1 MRTIE
6 IPRPKPSLWGKPWRF
21 VSSGELWGGKKLLEM
36 GWDKAK
42 MNETVGAW
50 GPISGQVAETQ
61 KKQETPGPWTSTLN
75 VRLNSQ
81 CV

>member
-1 MRTIE
+1 M
-6 IPRPKPSLWGKPWRF
+6 
-21 VSSGELWGGKKLLEM
+21 GGKKLLEM

-42 MNETVGAW
+42 LNETVGAW